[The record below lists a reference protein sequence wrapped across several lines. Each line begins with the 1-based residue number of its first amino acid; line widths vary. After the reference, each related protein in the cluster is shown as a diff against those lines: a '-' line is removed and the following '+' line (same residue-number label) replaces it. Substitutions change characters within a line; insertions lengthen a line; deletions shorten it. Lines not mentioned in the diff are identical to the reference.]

1 MKDSI
6 ISIIL
11 AIIAS
16 SAAILTFIQFLIT
29 RHDTKKGALTELTQA
44 VDKVRDDVADLKE
57 SASKQ
62 EVDNCRQQ
70 LMLLIHISPNNAGDI
85 IPLAYH
91 YFVELKGDTY
101 MTNLFQNWLVEKSID
116 TPIWF
121 KGDHE

>member
-6 ISIIL
+6 ISIVL

-44 VDKVRDDVADLKE
+44 VSQVRDDVADLKE

-62 EVDNCRQQ
+62 EEDNCRQQ
-70 LMLLIHISPNNAGDI
+70 LMLLIHIRKTHMEHI
-85 IPLAYH
+85 MRLR
-91 YFVELKGDTY
+91 L
-101 MTNLFQNWLVEKSID
+101 
-116 TPIWF
+116 
-121 KGDHE
+121 

>member
-6 ISIIL
+6 ISIVL

-16 SAAILTFIQFLIT
+16 SAAILTFTQFLIT
-29 RHDTKKGALTELTQA
+29 RHDNKKGALVELTRT
-44 VDKVRDDVADLKE
+44 VDKIRDDVADLKE

-62 EVDNCRQQ
+62 EGDNCRQQ

-85 IPLAYH
+85 IPLAFH

-121 KGDHE
+121 KGEHK

>member
-16 SAAILTFIQFLIT
+16 SAAILTFIQFMIT
-29 RHDTKKGALTELTQA
+29 RHDTRKGALVELTQT
-44 VDKVRDDVADLKE
+44 VDKIRDDVADLKE

-62 EVDNCRQQ
+62 EGDNCRQQ

-85 IPLAYH
+85 IPLAFH

-116 TPIWF
+116 RPIWF
-121 KGDHE
+121 KGEHK

>member
-16 SAAILTFIQFLIT
+16 SAAILTFIQFMIT
-29 RHDTKKGALTELTQA
+29 RHDTRKGALVELTQTL
-44 VDKVRDDVADLKE
+44 DQVRDDVADLKE

-62 EVDNCRQQ
+62 EGDNCRQQ

-85 IPLAYH
+85 IPLAFH

-116 TPIWF
+116 RPIWF
-121 KGDHE
+121 KGEHK

>member
-16 SAAILTFIQFLIT
+16 SAAILTFIQFMIT

-85 IPLAYH
+85 IPLAFH
-91 YFVELKGDTY
+91 YFVELQGDTY
-101 MTNLFQNWLVEKSID
+101 MTNLFANWLVEKSID
-116 TPIWF
+116 RPIWF
-121 KGDHE
+121 KGEKQ